1 MKKRIVGLLLS
12 FVLSFVLTIGLVGCG
27 NSAEQKQETN
37 AEGEQEETQET
48 EQEETKEDSIEY
60 DEFEYF
66 YAADIY
72 DSDKVISCNLDDLS
86 NNEVFCG
93 DWTLTNSID
102 LYLRREG
109 GVIKVG
115 YTKENIPINAYA
127 ADSEWIQL
135 LFENEEQPFTF
146 MFIKVEDFLTNSD
159 YDESKAN
166 NAITEETPVMS
177 EEYIEQDKMYNEAIA
192 LFDENKTYTI
202 DEYIEVIT
210 KMLEVLGKK
219 SNAEVASDF
228 EEYIK
233 NKKSFDGYWVQQVS
247 HVFDFENIEETLENT
262 ESLIN
267 LLQHGKDGRGG
278 ITEFYIVKGE
288 SSGQEAVVIYYKTE
302 AAAME
307 N

>member
-1 MKKRIVGLLLS
+1 MKKRVIGLLLS
-12 FVLSFVLTIGLVGCG
+12 LVFAFGLVGCG

-48 EQEETKEDSIEY
+48 EQEETKEEDSIEY

-262 ESLIN
+262 ESLLN
-267 LLQHGKDGRGG
+267 LLQYGKDGRGG

-288 SSGQEAVVIYYKTE
+288 SNEQEAVIIYYKTE

>member
-1 MKKRIVGLLLS
+1 MKKRVIGLLLS
-12 FVLSFVLTIGLVGCG
+12 FVLIFGLIGCG
-27 NSAEQKQETN
+27 KSAEQKQETN

-86 NNEVFCG
+86 NNEIYCG
-93 DWTLTNSID
+93 NWTLTNSID
-102 LYLRREG
+102 LYSRREG
-109 GVIKVG
+109 GVTKVG
-115 YTKENIPINAYA
+115 YTKENIPINVYA
-127 ADSEWIQL
+127 ADEEWIQL

-146 MFIKVEDFLTNSD
+146 MFIKVEDFLANSD

-210 KMLEVLGKK
+210 KILEELGKK

-233 NKKSFDGYWVQQVS
+233 NKKSFDGYWVQQVA
-247 HVFDFENIEETLENT
+247 HVFDFENHEETLENT
-262 ESLIN
+262 EALLN
-267 LLQHGKDGRGG
+267 LLQYGKDGRGG

-288 SSGQEAVVIYYKTE
+288 SKGQEAVVIYYKTE